1 MYMPLLRR
9 THIAI
14 IKMFEK
20 LFVLLLL
27 SQVPYIYFMY
37 AQYNS
42 HSQDYTDNSI
52 LYFIISLIP
61 IIYMHPSNIY
71 ACKIWG
77 KR

>member
-20 LFVLLLL
+20 LL
-27 SQVPYIYFMY
+27 SCSHCHKYLIYFMY
-37 AQYNS
+37 AQYKS